1 MADAR
6 SQFSSY
12 QPSHNGFTAATCKLP
27 DIAQQSAASADTIG
41 LQKVQ
46 DRHAR
51 RATIARAPLIS
62 ALSLIFVVAGL
73 SVAATTANATWK
85 PEYANAP
92 QEVQDWYRNA
102 QLTDAAQKRFG
113 FKSCCAHSDVVK
125 TEFRVDKTSGT
136 DEWYWM
142 KDGQWTLIPGDV
154 IHWGESAPDQQPT
167 LFAVGN
173 LPTCFYPGQGGL

>member
-1 MADAR
+1 LERVVADAR
-6 SQFSSY
+6 LRFSSS
-12 QPSHNGFTAATCKLP
+12 QPSSDGSYPTQCRLS
-27 DIAQQSAASADTIG
+27 DIHQQSKGRPVNI
-41 LQKVQ
+41 V
-46 DRHAR
+46 
-51 RATIARAPLIS
+51 RAPLIS
-62 ALSLIFVVAGL
+62 GVTLILLAVGFAA
-73 SVAATTANATWK
+73 AATRADATWK

-92 QEVQDWYRNA
+92 QEVQDWYRSA

-125 TEFRVDKTSGT
+125 TEFRVDKTSGN

-142 KDGQWTLIPGDV
+142 REGQWTPVPGDV

-167 LFAVGN
+167 LFAIGN